1 MMEED
6 KTRIAI
12 AGLAMLII
20 LQGVM
25 LASLYAGVP
34 PYPPVKIPLG
44 AIAPILAAGFATA
57 VAGILLS
64 PTSSMGRVFALMA
77 VAIALLSFGPQKYLN
92 DQFALIWPA
101 VVLGQVAAL
110 MVVAGALSPVLAR
123 RHPA

>member
-1 MMEED
+1 MRDDEN
-6 KTRIAI
+6 TRIATT
-12 AGLAMLII
+12 GLVMLII

-34 PYPPVKIPLG
+34 PHPPVKIPLG

-57 VAGILLS
+57 VAGILLR
-64 PTSSMGRVFALMA
+64 PTTLLGRAFALLA
-77 VAIALLSFGPQKYLN
+77 VVIALLSFGPQKYLN

-110 MVVAGALSPVLAR
+110 MVVAGAVSPVLAR
-123 RHPA
+123 RRPA